1 LEDALTEHDRKR
13 DLFDQL
19 AVVGKAFASAKRL
32 EIIDLLSQG
41 ERTVE
46 SLSRAVGLGV
56 STASAHLQIL
66 KLTNVVRTRRV
77 GTRIYYS
84 LAGEDVAALYVALGE
99 VARKRSADVERAH
112 GAYLGVSDAGPVDEI
127 SREELQRLLQGGK
140 VQVLDVRPPEEFAAG
155 HIPGAQ
161 SVPFGDLVQR
171 LESLRGA
178 DIVAY
183 CRGAYCVM
191 AHDAVRLLNA
201 HGSHASRLQDG
212 MLEWRLA
219 GLPVAVG
226 A

>member
-1 LEDALTEHDRKR
+1 MNELERKR
-13 DLFDQL
+13 ELFDHL

-46 SLSRAVGLGV
+46 SVSRAAGLGV

-66 KLTNVVRTRRV
+66 KLTNVVRTRRA
-77 GTRIYYS
+77 GTRVYYS
-84 LAGEDVAALYVALGE
+84 LAGDDVAAVYVALGE
-99 VARKRSADVERAH
+99 VARHRSADVERAH
-112 GAYLGVSDAGPVDEI
+112 GAYLGVSEAGPVEEV
-127 SREELQRLLQGGK
+127 SREELQRHLRAGT
-140 VQVLDVRPPEEFAAG
+140 VQVLDVRPPEEYAAG

-171 LESLRGA
+171 LESLQGA

-183 CRGAYCVM
+183 CRGAYCVL
-191 AHDAVRLLNA
+191 AHDAVRLLNV
-201 HGSHASRLQDG
+201 HGSHARRLQDG

-226 A
+226 V